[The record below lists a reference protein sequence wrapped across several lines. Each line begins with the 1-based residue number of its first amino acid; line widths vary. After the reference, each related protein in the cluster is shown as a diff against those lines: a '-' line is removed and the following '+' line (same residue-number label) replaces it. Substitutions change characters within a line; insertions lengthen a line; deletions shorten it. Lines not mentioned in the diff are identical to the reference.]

1 MEIQPIVNKPAL
13 IMSSVSKTEREEK
26 AERVQ
31 QIINHSTG
39 TYRYQR
45 ISPML
50 RSLVVTDGVA
60 EVFEA
65 AGAFWLGDIVMSLFF
80 NKKIKRQIQRAQAEE
95 DYLVCKLKVDVEEG
109 KGEFTMRRMD
119 EKEIIYKQKISYTD
133 FPLEEFE
140 MWLDVYSHQNGEEPI
155 KILFLPSER

>member
-1 MEIQPIVNKPAL
+1 
-13 IMSSVSKTEREEK
+13 MSSVSETEREEK

-39 TYRYQR
+39 TYGYHR
-45 ISPML
+45 ITPMM

-60 EVFEA
+60 EVFKT

-80 NKKIKRQIQRAQAEE
+80 NKKIRQQIQRAQAEE
-95 DYLVCKLKVDVEEG
+95 DYLVCKLKVDVEEN

-119 EKEIIYKQKISYTD
+119 EEEIIYKQKIPYTD

>member
-1 MEIQPIVNKPAL
+1 
-13 IMSSVSKTEREEK
+13 MSSVSKTEREEK

-39 TYRYQR
+39 SYRYQR
-45 ISPML
+45 ISPLL

-80 NKKIKRQIQRAQAEE
+80 NKKIRQQIQRAQAEE
-95 DYLVCKLKVDVEEG
+95 DYLVCKLKADVEEG

-119 EKEIIYKQKISYTD
+119 EDEII
-133 FPLEEFE
+133 
-140 MWLDVYSHQNGEEPI
+140 
-155 KILFLPSER
+155 